1 MPETGLEADDREQN
15 APSQVPHTEHPPMTN
30 GAEHLAL
37 VALDHT
43 VGTDDAVSW
52 TEAES
57 EVTVSEEGARELAR
71 LREQLAL
78 VRQRTTLLADPAW
91 SAELS
96 PDERQA
102 ERDTA
107 AQIRALHRKN
117 RLASA
122 LSEGTLSARE
132 QKMDARLAGL
142 ALSDRLWSRRA
153 QARRR
158 RLMDPTSRLAA
169 LQRTHVAS
177 STALLAVAGAG
188 IAWTAAGV
196 HDALVGPSGSVLAYA
211 VEPIFSIPL
220 LVIMSVA
227 ARAAQFGRLFPPPHQ
242 RLKVHALKGF
252 LLAATVALNTAS
264 VLPGTGSWVSV
275 TTLLAHL
282 VPPLLIVVAVMLQPL
297 VAGFLADVLT
307 SARVDTESAVPPRL
321 DSDVVDTLQLVHR
334 VRQAVAR
341 GELPVWEDG
350 LPSITAIRNY
360 LRCEK
365 RRAQGVKDAL
375 RILNGSTRGGHAA

>member
-1 MPETGLEADDREQN
+1 
-15 APSQVPHTEHPPMTN
+15 
-30 GAEHLAL
+30 
-37 VALDHT
+37 
-43 VGTDDAVSW
+43 VS
-52 TEAES
+52 
-57 EVTVSEEGARELAR
+57 VSEAGARELAQ

-78 VRQRTTLLADPAW
+78 TRARTVLLTDPAW

-96 PDERQA
+96 PREREA

-107 AQIRALHRKN
+107 AQIRAVHRKN
-117 RLASA
+117 RLDAA

-132 QKMDARLAGL
+132 QRMDTRLARL

-169 LQRTHVAS
+169 LHRTHMASSAALLSVAS
-177 STALLAVAGAG
+177 AG
-188 IAWTAAGV
+188 IAWTSTGV
-196 HDALVGPSGSVLAYA
+196 HDALVGPGGSLLAYA

-227 ARAAQFGRLFPPPHQ
+227 ARAAQFGRVFPPRHQ
-242 RLKVHALKGF
+242 RVTVHGLKGF
-252 LLAATVALNTAS
+252 LLAATIALNTAN
-264 VLPGTGSWVSV
+264 VLPGTGQWVSI

-297 VAGFLADVLT
+297 IAAFLADVLI
-307 SARVDTESAVPPRL
+307 SARADTETTVAPRL
-321 DSDVVDTLQLVHR
+321 DSDVVDTLHLVHR
-334 VRQAVAR
+334 VRQAIAR
-341 GELPVWEDG
+341 GELPVWEDE
-350 LPSITAIRNY
+350 LPSITAIRSY

-365 RRAQGVKDAL
+365 RRAQRVWDAL
-375 RILNGSTRGGHAA
+375 TILAGSTRGGRAA